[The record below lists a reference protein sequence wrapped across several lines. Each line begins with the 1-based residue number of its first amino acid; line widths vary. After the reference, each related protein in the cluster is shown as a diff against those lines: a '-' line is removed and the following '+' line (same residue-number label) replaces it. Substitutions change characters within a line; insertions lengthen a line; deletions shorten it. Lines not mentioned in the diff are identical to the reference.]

1 MVPMYWRRSLLQLGL
16 KTNKLYT
23 SKWFIEGEE
32 ICIEWN
38 LFKLFIIIIV
48 IIIIRACIVEGQK
61 KSSMKG
67 STRNP
72 KEYQEKQNK
81 MHFKFL
87 LNFPRQTSMPIR
99 RYIEVDYFAF

>member
-1 MVPMYWRRSLLQLGL
+1 MVPMYWRRYLLQLGL
-16 KTNKLYT
+16 KMNKLY
-23 SKWFIEGEE
+23 KRFIEGEE

-48 IIIIRACIVEGQK
+48 IIIRVCIVEGQK
-61 KSSMKG
+61 KSLMKG
-67 STRNP
+67 STKNP